1 MVIKQGDVYWVDL
14 GGPSASGRT
23 AMHPYVIVQN
33 NLFNKS
39 RINSVVVCELTSNL
53 KRAAAPGNV
62 LLKQGEG
69 NLPKRSAVNVSRVHT
84 VLKEDLVEKIGSLS
98 IARLSQVLAGIDLV
112 LKPREVDSTKT
123 TVPGN
128 QI

>member
-1 MVIKQGDVYWVDL
+1 
-14 GGPSASGRT
+14 
-23 AMHPYVIVQN
+23 MHPYVIVQN

-98 IARLSQVLAGIDLV
+98 IARLCQVLAGIDLV

>member
-1 MVIKQGDVYWVDL
+1 VVIKQGDVYWVDL
-14 GGPSASGRT
+14 GGPSASGR
-23 AMHPYVIVQN
+23 AAVHPYVIVQN

-69 NLPKRSAVNVSRVHT
+69 SLPKRSVVNVSQVHT
-84 VLKEDLVEKIGSLS
+84 VLKEDLAEKIGSLS
-98 IARLSQVLAGIDLV
+98 SARLAQVLAGIDLV
-112 LKPREVDSTKT
+112 LKPRDVETR
-123 TVPGN
+123 
-128 QI
+128 

>member
-14 GGPSASGRT
+14 GGPSASGRA
-23 AMHPYVIVQN
+23 AMHPYVVVQN

-39 RINSVVVCELTSNL
+39 KINTVIVCELTSNL

-69 NLPKRSAVNVSRVHT
+69 NLPKRSVVNVSRVHT
-84 VLKEDLVEKIGSLS
+84 VLKEDLLEKIGSLS
-98 IARLSQVLAGIDLV
+98 IARLCQVLAGIDLV

>member
-1 MVIKQGDVYWVDL
+1 MVKQGDIYWVDL
-14 GGPSASGRT
+14 GGPSASGR
-23 AMHPYVIVQN
+23 AMHPYVVVQN

-62 LLKQGEG
+62 LLKKGEG
-69 NLPKRSAVNVSRVHT
+69 NLPKSSVVNVSQIHT

-98 IARLSQVLAGIDLV
+98 SARLNLILTGIELV
-112 LKPREVDSTKT
+112 LKPREVDTRQGP
-123 TVPGN
+123 V
-128 QI
+128 